1 MKKSAFCQSIF
12 LLLIGF
18 WFMQAQAHA
27 APYYEGKTIEIMGE
41 SRVGGGTDTM
51 ARIIAAV
58 IPNYIP
64 GKPKMVVRTM
74 PGAAGAIAN
83 NIFYA
88 KGQPDGLHL
97 MMNSSSPI
105 SLQLKSRDIA
115 KYDLTKYTHI
125 GHVNRGSSLM
135 LVRKEVLNRLYD
147 PKAEPVVCG
156 TKEGEEPWMTMPVWG
171 REYLGWNVRWIPGY
185 SGTSD
190 MELAFRRKEI
200 DMFGTSNSFIIERLQ
215 NEGLATAIAMSGV
228 WKNNKFIR
236 RKDFPDVPTFVEVL
250 GTKKPAGI
258 SWQAYMAWLGGDLVD
273 KFLVGPRNTPKE
285 YASILIGA
293 FGKMTKDP
301 KFDERVN
308 RLVSNV
314 YEVGV
319 GKETGDLLKEVL
331 AAPPEAIEYGR
342 KLQIKFGLIADK
354 K

>member
-1 MKKSAFCQSIF
+1 MKKIVFCQFAF

-18 WFMQAQAHA
+18 LFLSAPAQA
-27 APYYEGKTIEIMGE
+27 APYYEGKTIEILGE

-51 ARIIAAV
+51 ARIIGLFL
-58 IPNYIP
+58 PKYIP
-64 GKPKMVVRTM
+64 GKPAIVVRSQ

-88 KGQPDGLHL
+88 KGKPDGLHL

-115 KYDLTKYTHI
+115 KYDLRKYTHI
-125 GHVNRGSSLM
+125 GHINRGSSLM

-147 PKAEPVVCG
+147 PKAEPVICG

-171 REYLGWNVRWIPGY
+171 REFLGWNVRWIPGY
-185 SGTSD
+185 GGTSE

-215 NEGLATAIAMSGV
+215 NEGLATAITLSGV

-236 RKDFPDVPTFVEVL
+236 RKDFPTVPTFVEVL
-250 GTKKPAGI
+250 GAKKPAGV
-258 SWQAYMAWLGGDLVD
+258 SWQAYMAWLGSDLVD
-273 KFLVGPRNTPKE
+273 KFLAAPRNTPKE

-293 FGKMTKDP
+293 FGKMAQDP
-301 KFDERVN
+301 QFDDQVKRM
-308 RLVSNV
+308 VSTV

-319 GKETGDLLKEVL
+319 GKETSDLLKEVL

-342 KLQIKFGLIADK
+342 NLQIKFGLIGEK